1 MKRTKELL
9 ALMMVSVKQAA
20 VDRGDWR
27 LDLGLQADFVG
38 GASQSDVPGE
48 VPELGAS
55 LKAIWPACPAAMDCC
70 VSIIPERSRGPIHQ
84 ERRNHQKDSESRISS
99 GTSCIDRTRCRGV
112 RAQEASLPQKTE
124 SQSCRCM
131 RGRSPPCDLVHA
143 KDAEPDHLALIVER
157 GHIMRTIKRPVIKLL
172 KTIKMSS
179 ALVAPMDFL
188 PVDFLQA
195 QLWTP

>member
-1 MKRTKELL
+1 
-9 ALMMVSVKQAA
+9 MMVSVKQAA

-27 LDLGLQADFVG
+27 LDLGLHADFVG